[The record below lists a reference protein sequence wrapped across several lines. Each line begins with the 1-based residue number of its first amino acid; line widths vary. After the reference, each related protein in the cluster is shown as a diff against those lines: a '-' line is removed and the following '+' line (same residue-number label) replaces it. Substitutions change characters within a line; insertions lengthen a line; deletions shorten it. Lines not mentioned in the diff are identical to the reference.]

1 VDAIQTA
8 LNSVIPTFLLIFIGA
23 LADRLF
29 PKLDLASLTKLSI
42 YFLIPALIL
51 NALAKTKLSFAD
63 AGLLSLAYIL
73 YLLVLG
79 AIAYFATKGQTKTV
93 AGAIIVSS
101 LFGNTGN
108 MGLPISQFAYGE
120 AGLERAVVLLVVSLI
135 IMFVVGPTVLSG
147 KTDSIRKRFI
157 AAIKLP
163 PIWASLIG
171 IGINILNI
179 PIPQS
184 IDRSINLLGSGA
196 IPILLISLGIQMK
209 RSWTWKIDG
218 SALATTGLRL
228 LIGPVVAYLIARLLG
243 LANLDIKILVLSA
256 TMPAAVT
263 MFIVALEVK
272 GAYETVAKSVVA
284 TTIASIFALSAI
296 IYIMNSFLM

>member
-1 VDAIQTA
+1 MYAVQTA
-8 LNSVIPTFLLIFIGA
+8 LNAVIPTFLLIACGA

-29 PKLDLASLTKLSI
+29 PRLDLATLTKLSI

-51 NALAKTKLSFAD
+51 SALAKTSLSFRD
-63 AGLLSLAYIL
+63 AGLLGLAYIV

-79 AIAYFATKGQTKTV
+79 LLAFLATKAYSKTV
-93 AGAIIVSS
+93 AGAIIVST

-108 MGLPISQFAYGE
+108 MGLPISKFAYGE
-120 AGLERAVVLLVVSLI
+120 AGLERAVVLLVLSLLV
-135 IMFVVGPTVLSG
+135 MFVVGPAVLSG
-147 KTDSIRKRFI
+147 KTDSIKERLLD
-157 AAIKLP
+157 ALKLP
-163 PIWASLIG
+163 PIWAGLAG
-171 IGINILNI
+171 ILLNVLAL

-184 IDRSINLLGSGA
+184 IDRSINLLGAGA

-228 LIGPVVAYLIARLLG
+228 LVGPLVAYFVARLLG
-243 LANLDIKILVLSA
+243 LAELDLKILVLSA

-272 GAYETVAKSVVA
+272 GAYGTVAKSVVA
-284 TTIASIFALSAI
+284 TTIASILAI
-296 IYIMNSFLM
+296 SVVIYGLDMLFS

>member
-1 VDAIQTA
+1 MDAIQTA
-8 LNSVIPTFLLIFIGA
+8 LNSVIPTFLLIFTGA
-23 LADRLF
+23 LADKFF
-29 PKLDLASLTKLSI
+29 PKLDLGSLTKLSI

-51 NALAKTKLSFAD
+51 NALAKTQLSFTD

-79 AIAYFATKGQTKTV
+79 LIAYFATRGQTKTV
-93 AGAIIVSS
+93 AAAIIVSS

-147 KTDSIRKRFI
+147 KTDSIKKRFL

-163 PIWASLIG
+163 PIWASLVG
-171 IGINILNI
+171 IAINVLNI

-228 LIGPVVAYLIARLLG
+228 LVGPVVAYFVAKLLG
-243 LANLDIKILVLSA
+243 LAILDTKILVLSA

-296 IYIMNSFLM
+296 IYFMDRFLL